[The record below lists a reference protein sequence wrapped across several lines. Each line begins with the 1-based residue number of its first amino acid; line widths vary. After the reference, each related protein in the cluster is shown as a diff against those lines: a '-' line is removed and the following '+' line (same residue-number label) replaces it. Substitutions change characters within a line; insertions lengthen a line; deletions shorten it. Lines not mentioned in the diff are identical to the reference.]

1 VDDQNDEAMRFA
13 PPSSLRGGGG
23 VGDGGY
29 ASGPP
34 VRLWWR
40 WCWRRRR
47 LAEVTEAVEAV
58 AALVVFRILQ
68 WEKYQKDLKKYLRN
82 TRIGKSN
89 KLEGICKC
97 SRLL

>member
-1 VDDQNDEAMRFA
+1 
-13 PPSSLRGGGG
+13 
-23 VGDGGY
+23 
-29 ASGPP
+29 
-34 VRLWWR
+34 
-40 WCWRRRR
+40 
-47 LAEVTEAVEAV
+47 VTEAVEAV